1 MIKPINRREF
11 LVNSAILAAASSLPA
26 SVLAQDKMRT
36 RTIPG
41 TTESLPVIGM
51 GAPDIFIN
59 LPEEGK
65 ELPISVIQAMLDLG
79 GKMMDTPAFFRPND
93 PVLGQIINE
102 MNILQD
108 LFLVGKITTA
118 GKEEGVAHLERTV
131 KNLNKNPMDL
141 LLVHNMKDMKNNW
154 PTLQQWKEEGRT
166 RYNGVSLTRQHDYT
180 ELEKFMKTEKPDF
193 LMTGYSITQ
202 PQPEA
207 RILPLAQDLGIAV
220 VGVEPFKAFDDG
232 AFFKMVA
239 GKKIPEWAAEFGI
252 NSWAQYSLKWIIS
265 NPALT
270 SVVTETSKVKHVI
283 DNMGAGFGDLP
294 DAATRKKMS
303 DHLLAMA

>member
-1 MIKPINRREF
+1 MIKLINRRDF
-11 LVNSAILAAASSLPA
+11 LVNSAILAAASSLPNN
-26 SVLAQDKMRT
+26 VLAQETMHT
-36 RTIPG
+36 RMIPG
-41 TTESLPVIGM
+41 TTESIPVVGM
-51 GAPDIFIN
+51 GAPDIFVN
-59 LPEEGK
+59 LPKEGNA
-65 ELPISVIQAMLDLG
+65 LPISVIQTMLDLG
-79 GKMMDTPAFFRPND
+79 GRMIDTPAFFRPND

-108 LFLVGKITTA
+108 LFLVGKITTS
-118 GKEEGVAHLERTV
+118 GKQEGIDHLERTV
-131 KNLNKNPMDL
+131 KNLKKKPMDL
-141 LLVHNMKDMKNNW
+141 LLVHNMRDMKNNW
-154 PTLQQWKEEGRT
+154 STLQQWKEEGRT
-166 RYNGVSLTRQHDYT
+166 RYIGVSLTRQHDYT
-180 ELEKFMKTEKPDF
+180 ELEAFMKAEKPDF

-207 RILPLAQDLGIAV
+207 RILPLAQDIGTAV

-239 GKKIPEWAAEFGI
+239 GKEIPAWAADFGI
-252 NSWAQYSLKWIIS
+252 NSWAQYSLKWILS

-283 DNMGAGFGDLP
+283 DNMKAGYGDLP